1 MCSLKQ
7 MVTKND
13 QDKILFVKF
22 WDVLFDYASV

>member
-7 MVTKND
+7 IATKND

-22 WDVLFDYASV
+22 WDVLFDYESV